1 MMASASRFGQLNSAY
16 QLHHYLCFKTHYLR
30 ELFAADTERDF
41 VAATAQEVCSREGY
55 HLLDT
60 QVEPAHVRMLISLT
74 PAQTVS
80 QAVQRVKGNLSRQF
94 SLVFPSHLAQYRM
107 PTLWARGYF
116 ARSSG
121 KVGADII
128 RGYVDNQVQHHGY
141 RGAWTEGLRFENP
154 KFKSPAFSL
163 AHCLTILQYHLVF
176 VTDFRVPIFDEV
188 IAPRLFEYL
197 IAVGKKRGFALE
209 RMSVLP
215 DHIHLLVEALPS
227 LSVAELAVMVV
238 NNTRYWMEKNYWG
251 VLKQTS
257 AWNVWKPSYYAGTT
271 GEYTTA
277 QVRSFL
283 RSGL

>member
-1 MMASASRFGQLNSAY
+1 MATVSPFEHLDSAY

-30 ELFAADTERDF
+30 EVLAGDNERDLI
-41 VAATAQEVCSREGY
+41 ATAAQAVCSREGY
-55 HLLDT
+55 HLLET
-60 QVEPAHVRMLISLT
+60 HVEPAHVRMLLSLT
-74 PAQTVS
+74 PEQTVS

-94 SLVFPSHLAQYRM
+94 SSAFPSCLPSYRM

-121 KVGADII
+121 KIGADTV
-128 RGYVDNQVQHHGY
+128 RAYVDNQISHHGY
-141 RGAWTEGLRFENP
+141 RGPWTEALRFKNP
-154 KFKSPAFSL
+154 EFKSPAFNL

-176 VTDFRVPIFDEV
+176 VADFRTPIFDEV

-197 IAVGKKRGFALE
+197 IAVGKKRGFMID

-215 DHIHLLVEALPS
+215 EHIHVLVEALPS
-227 LSVAELAVMVV
+227 LSVAELALSVV

-251 VLKQTS
+251 VLKQTG
-257 AWNVWKPSYYAGTT
+257 AWDVWKPSFYAGTT

-283 RSGL
+283 SLRS